1 MDGFRHEEKFF
12 ISTASARMLQGRL
25 RAALGRDGHAG
36 EDGRYFIRS
45 LYFDDYQQSGLF
57 DKIEGVEKREKY
69 RIRFYD
75 MDDRYIRLE
84 LKQKLGSLTRKRSA
98 PLTREQAD
106 AILAGDTWPL
116 WDSDDPLLRN
126 FYLKA
131 RTRLPHRHR
140 RLYAGGVRVPGC
152 PHHIGQRPALGT
164 VPHRLVQPRA
174 LYPACAAGGPAGAG
188 GQVRRCSALCR
199 PAAAAAPVRCPMR
212 HFQI

>member
-84 LKQKLGSLTRKRSA
+84 LK
-98 PLTREQAD
+98 
-106 AILAGDTWPL
+106 
-116 WDSDDPLLRN
+116 
-126 FYLKA
+126 
-131 RTRLPHRHR
+131 
-140 RLYAGGVRVPGC
+140 
-152 PHHIGQRPALGT
+152 
-164 VPHRLVQPRA
+164 
-174 LYPACAAGGPAGAG
+174 
-188 GQVRRCSALCR
+188 
-199 PAAAAAPVRCPMR
+199 
-212 HFQI
+212 

>member
-116 WDSDDPLLRN
+116 
-126 FYLKA
+126 
-131 RTRLPHRHR
+131 
-140 RLYAGGVRVPGC
+140 
-152 PHHIGQRPALGT
+152 
-164 VPHRLVQPRA
+164 
-174 LYPACAAGGPAGAG
+174 
-188 GQVRRCSALCR
+188 
-199 PAAAAAPVRCPMR
+199 
-212 HFQI
+212 